1 MKTPPF
7 ERYLLTLRLTA
18 PAKFH
23 FLHGGVLRGLLSAAL
38 EQHELPVGIVPFAP
52 ESGRARFDTG
62 EAYRFG
68 LTLIGQEAVNAGTI
82 LRGLE
87 RVGRQTSRKTEGP
100 PPTLGGNFRLEAAEP
115 LAAADPD
122 AEASSLAELASPGGN
137 LTLRFLSPL
146 RLDRPDALQQR
157 GATFLNEEC
166 FPAAHFLER
175 LWLRLFRFLH
185 GRFPTAEDRGGLPP
199 LPAELT
205 AEPGHLPW
213 LDLPVTGGPRKKAYT
228 LGGVVGAVRFCGV
241 PPEWLPL
248 LALGRHLHTGAS
260 TSYGFGRYRI
270 EETVERF
277 PESFQPA
284 ASALELAARRE
295 VLTAALDHV
304 LEQST
309 AAGDDGVAP
318 QDFAA
323 DADRRLGEIA
333 RDLAT
338 ARLRPSPLTGF
349 LQPKDGGGVRPLA
362 VPTVRDRIAQR
373 AVAEALA
380 PAIDTLL
387 DDSSYAYRKGFS
399 RAGAARAV
407 ERAYAEG
414 YRFVLDADIEA
425 FFDSVPW
432 NRLFEKLAAL
442 FPLDPSLLGLLAGW
456 VKAPVVF
463 DGRTIDRT
471 RIRRGL
477 PQGAA
482 ISPLLANL
490 YLDELDE
497 ELTREGFRL
506 VRYADDFV
514 VLARDVAEA
523 RKAREVA
530 QEALTGL
537 GLALNE
543 EDTALRSMDS
553 GFTYLGYLFVRSLVL
568 DQPPKD
574 EEPAGPPKL
583 LMPEDI
589 PAVSWIAQ
597 VPLLRLRE
605 LIAEGGTGRRRRL
618 VRAVPLAAAPPSV
631 LPATRPLYV
640 TSHDA
645 HLRLDRGSLVIERG
659 HGSIGGNGGHGGNAE
674 PRRLP
679 LHGISHAVFF
689 GPVRLTV
696 PLLVSLAEAGVPSFF
711 CHRSGELRAVFSP
724 HGSSADWSLW
734 MAQARQAEDETA
746 RLRFAR
752 EVVAAKLHN
761 QATLAMRFG
770 WHGHD
775 QLAEDLRGLEQRT
788 ANPDSLDGLLGLEGR
803 GSALYFAAFA
813 ASLPQD
819 WAFRGR
825 KRNPAPDPVNALLSF
840 GYTLLHHHL
849 AAALVAAGLNPR
861 IGLFHRERGTHCAL
875 ASDLQ
880 EELRWL
886 VEAEVWDQLSRNR
899 VKPEEFTLPAAGSG
913 PCWMSHDL
921 RNRYLA
927 DLERRLNGGFTP
939 AGSEEPTTYRLFIAD
954 QARQMAQLV
963 RGERSLYQPLRLHA

>member
-1 MKTPPF
+1 MQIPPL
-7 ERYLLTLRLTA
+7 ERYLLSLRLTA
-18 PAKFH
+18 PARFH

-38 EQHELPVGIVPFAP
+38 EQHELPVGVVPFSP

-68 LTLIGQEAVNAGTI
+68 LTLVGQETASAGTI

-87 RVGRQTSRKTEGP
+87 RVGRQTSRKSEGP

-122 AEASSLAELASPGGN
+122 AEAAALIELAGPGGN

-146 RLDRPDALQQR
+146 RLERPDTLQKR

-175 LWLRLFRFLH
+175 LWIRVFRFLN
-185 GRFPTAEDRGGLPP
+185 GRFPTAEDRGEMPP
-199 LPAELT
+199 LTTELT
-205 AEPGHLPW
+205 AEPRHLTW

-228 LGGVVGAVRFCGV
+228 LGGVVGAVRLSGV
-241 PPEWLPL
+241 PQGWFPL
-248 LALGRHLHTGAS
+248 LALGRHLHTGAA

-270 EETVERF
+270 EETAERF
-277 PESFQPA
+277 PEPFLPA

-309 AAGDDGVAP
+309 AAGDDGVVP
-318 QDFAA
+318 QDFAV

-338 ARLRPSPLTGF
+338 ARFRPSPLSGF

-362 VPTVRDRIAQR
+362 VPTVRDRVAQR

-442 FPLDPSLLGLLAGW
+442 FPLDPPLLDLLAGW

-463 DGRTIDRT
+463 DGRMIDRT
-471 RIRRGL
+471 GLRRGL

-490 YLDELDE
+490 YLDELDQ

-523 RKAREVA
+523 RKAREAA
-530 QEALTGL
+530 QEALAGL

-543 EDTALRSMDS
+543 EDTALRSMDA

-568 DQPPKD
+568 DQPRQE
-574 EEPAGPPKL
+574 EEPAEPSKL
-583 LMPEDI
+583 LMPEDV

-605 LIAEGGTGRRRRL
+605 LIAEGGTGRRRRT
-618 VRAVPLAAAPPSV
+618 VRAVPLAAAPPGA

-640 TSHDA
+640 TSPDA
-645 HLRLDRGSLVIERG
+645 ALRLDRGSLVIERG
-659 HGSIGGNGGHGGNAE
+659 KDE

-679 LHGISHAVFF
+679 LHGVSHAVFF

-724 HGSSADWSLW
+724 HGSSADWTVW

-752 EVVAAKLHN
+752 EIVAAKLHN

-770 WHGHD
+770 WHGCD
-775 QLAEDLRGLEQRT
+775 QLAEDLRDLEQRT

-803 GSALYFAAFA
+803 GSALYFAALA
-813 ASLPQD
+813 DSLPQH

-849 AAALVAAGLNPR
+849 ASALVAAGLNPR
-861 IGLFHRERGTHCAL
+861 IGLFHRARGTHCAL

-886 VEAEVWDQLSRNR
+886 VEAEVWDQLSRGR
-899 VKPEEFTLPAAGSG
+899 VKPEEFTLPAAGPG

-927 DLERRLNGGFTP
+927 DLERRLNGDFTP
-939 AGSEEPTTYRLFIAD
+939 PGREEPTTYRLFLAD
-954 QARQMAQLV
+954 QARQMAQLA